1 MTILDLSKPSD
12 GGSILFGKRIVVTRA
27 HSQASELVRR
37 LCELGAEVIEF
48 PTIAIEPPREYAPM
62 DRAIEQLQN
71 YEWLFFTSVN
81 GVESFF
87 NRLRQ
92 LGKNSHALEHLKVV
106 AIGPET
112 SGRLEVEGV
121 HACLVPAKYQAE
133 GILEELNPSQIR
145 GGRILIPRAAKARE
159 VLPETLRQW
168 GAIVDV
174 VEAYQTVLPRNHKLS
189 LNELLEQ
196 NRLDV
201 ILFTSSS
208 TVVNFVQLLGRQDLA
223 RKLDGVIVGCIGPI
237 TAQTAIDHGLDV
249 RIISSEFTIPGL
261 VDAIVRHYVSRDPQI
276 QPSSGITRS

>member
-1 MTILDLSKPSD
+1 MAIGNLSKQPSD
-12 GGSILFGKRIVVTRA
+12 GSSVLAGKRIVVTRA
-27 HSQASELVRR
+27 HSQASELARR

-62 DRAIEQLQN
+62 DRAIEELHN

-81 GVESFF
+81 GVEFFF

-112 SGRLEVEGV
+112 AGRLEGEGV

-133 GILEELNPSQIR
+133 GILEGLNPAEIHGR
-145 GGRILIPRAAKARE
+145 RILIPRAAKARE
-159 VLPETLRQW
+159 LLPETLRQW

-174 VEAYQTVLPRNHKLS
+174 VEAYQTVLPQNHKLS

-196 NRLDV
+196 NRIDV

-208 TVVNFVQLLGRQDLA
+208 TVVNFIRLLEGQDLA
-223 RKLDGVIVGCIGPI
+223 PRLEGVIVGCIGPI
-237 TAQTAIDHGLDV
+237 TAQTAIDHGLAV
-249 RIISSEFTIPGL
+249 RIISAEFTIPGL
-261 VDAIVRHYVSRDPQI
+261 VDAIVKHYVSSNARI
-276 QPSSGITRS
+276 